1 MVPTDTTIN
10 SDNVLLLIVQVQTNH
25 LSSGK
30 SLTATTETATA
41 TTEAHIVDV
50 VGTGH
55 QEGFEVI
62 FHHTTEDTAAI
73 TVLST
78 GCQVCIDHDTFVHT
92 CLDAE
97 VENRFLFTIINT
109 ADTRQITL
117 LVVGTYTLDDRG
129 GQILHGSLCITG
141 HELLAIHHNLLNLFT
156 IDGYLTVVINLG
168 SWKALHQFLNNGTL
182 GCTISRGIIY
192 KGVCLDNDL

>member
-78 GCQVCIDHDTFVHT
+78 GCQVCIDHDSFIHAR
-92 CLDAE
+92 LDTK
-97 VENRFLFTIINT
+97 VEDSLFFAIVNT
-109 ADTRQITL
+109 TDTGQVTL
-117 LVVGTYTLDDRG
+117 LVVGTYTL
-129 GQILHGSLCITG
+129 
-141 HELLAIHHNLLNLFT
+141 
-156 IDGYLTVVINLG
+156 
-168 SWKALHQFLNNGTL
+168 
-182 GCTISRGIIY
+182 
-192 KGVCLDNDL
+192 ND